1 MTIILVVGLPPQED
15 TTQISLVSIP
25 EFSPFLEFLVN
36 ERLKWVTSFLLSIKL
51 YDRLKVRC
59 ESYIST
65 DIGTN
70 LLLSSFLLSATLNGH
85 MPIPV

>member
-1 MTIILVVGLPPQED
+1 MTVILVVGPPSKKYN
-15 TTQISLVSIP
+15 TNNLVSILK
-25 EFSPFLEFLVN
+25 FSPFLEFLVN
-36 ERLKWVTSFLLSIKL
+36 ERLKWVISFLLSIKL

-59 ESYIST
+59 DSYIST

-70 LLLSSFLLSATLNGH
+70 LLLPSFLLSTTLNWH